1 MSSGR
6 THDQITL
13 ISLPVLTVVSLL
25 LTRNAELTLW
35 VAGSFLFGGLMF
47 GPDLDIHS
55 NQSIRWGWL
64 RWMWQPY
71 RQAIPHRSA
80 FSHGPLIGTIFRLLY
95 VGLWV
100 ILLGLLYQSVCYL
113 LQWPMWNEA
122 QIWRSIQVFVA
133 ENYATLA
140 GIFVGL
146 EVGSMS
152 HYAADFL
159 SSLSKKIFAVKKS
172 INPLAHTHRQDSFM
186 ATESKPRNSK
196 KSRRKRRS

>member
-6 THDQITL
+6 THDRITL
-13 ISLPVLTVVSLL
+13 ISLPILTGISLI

-71 RQAIPHRSA
+71 RQAIPHRSTL
-80 FSHGPLIGTIFRLLY
+80 SHGPIIGTVCRLLY
-95 VGLWV
+95 VGLWL
-100 ILLGLLYQSVCYL
+100 ILFSLMYQSACYFL
-113 LQWPMWNEA
+113 KWPMWSEV
-122 QIWRSIQVFVA
+122 QIWRTLQQFVIK
-133 ENYATLA
+133 NSVTLLA
-140 GIFVGL
+140 IFVGL

-152 HYAADFL
+152 HYSADFV
-159 SSLSKKIFAVKKS
+159 SSLSKKVFAEKKP
-172 INPLAHTHRQDSFM
+172 IEDLAKTNE
-186 ATESKPRNSK
+186 TPSKPRNSR
-196 KSRRKRRS
+196 KSRHRRRT

>member
-6 THDQITL
+6 THDRITL
-13 ISLPVLTVVSLL
+13 ISLPILTGVSLM

-80 FSHGPLIGTIFRLLY
+80 LSHGPLIGTICRLLY
-95 VGLWV
+95 VGLWAV
-100 ILLGLLYQSVCYL
+100 LLGLLYQSACHFL
-113 LQWPMWNEA
+113 KWPTWTEV
-122 QIWRSIQVFVA
+122 QIWRSMQQFVTK
-133 ENYATLA
+133 NSTTLL
-140 GIFVGL
+140 GILVGL

-152 HYAADFL
+152 HYSADFL
-159 SSLSKKIFAVKKS
+159 SSLSKKIFAEKKP
-172 INPLAHTHRQDSFM
+172 IDRQDPIISN
-186 ATESKPRNSK
+186 ESKPRQSK
-196 KSRRKRRS
+196 KSRRRRKT

>member
-6 THDQITL
+6 THDRITL
-13 ISLPVLTVVSLL
+13 ISLPILTGISLVV
-25 LTRNAELTLW
+25 TRNAELTLW

-80 FSHGPLIGTIFRLLY
+80 LSHGPIIGTVCRLLY
-95 VGLWV
+95 VGLWLV
-100 ILLGLLYQSVCYL
+100 LVGLTYQSACHFWG
-113 LQWPMWNEA
+113 WPTWNEQ
-122 QIWRSIQVFVA
+122 QIWRSIQQFVSKHS
-133 ENYATLA
+133 ATLI

-146 EVGSMS
+146 EIGAMS
-152 HYAADFL
+152 HYSADFC
-159 SSLSKKIFAVKKS
+159 SSLSKKILKMGRKSTSQSTKKS
-172 INPLAHTHRQDSFM
+172 LANKPLG
-186 ATESKPRNSK
+186 NK
-196 KSRRKRRS
+196 KSRQRPRV

>member
-6 THDQITL
+6 THDRITL
-13 ISLPVLTVVSLL
+13 ISLPILTGISLI

-80 FSHGPLIGTIFRLLY
+80 LSHGPLIGTICRLLY
-95 VGLWV
+95 VGLWAV
-100 ILLGLLYQSVCYL
+100 LLGLLYQSACHFL
-113 LQWPMWNEA
+113 RWPTWTEV
-122 QIWRSIQVFVA
+122 QIWRSMQQFVTK
-133 ENYATLA
+133 NSTTLL
-140 GIFVGL
+140 GILVGL

-152 HYAADFL
+152 HYSADFL
-159 SSLSKKIFAVKKS
+159 SSLSKKIFAEKKS
-172 INPLAHTHRQDSFM
+172 TDRQDPIISN
-186 ATESKPRNSK
+186 ESKPRHSK
-196 KSRRKRRS
+196 KSRRRRKT

>member
-6 THDQITL
+6 THDRITL
-13 ISLPVLTVVSLL
+13 ISLPILTGISLA

-71 RQAIPHRSA
+71 RQAVPHRSTL
-80 FSHGPLIGTIFRLLY
+80 SHGPIIGTVCRLLY
-95 VGLWV
+95 VGLWI
-100 ILLGLLYQSVCYL
+100 ILICLLYQSVCYFMK
-113 LQWPMWNEA
+113 WPMWNEV
-122 QIWRSIQVFVA
+122 QTWRSIQQFVTKHQA
-133 ENYATLA
+133 ILWS
-140 GIFVGL
+140 IFVGL

-152 HYAADFL
+152 HYSADFL
-159 SSLSKKIFAVKKS
+159 SSLSKKFFAEKKP
-172 INPLAHTHRQDSFM
+172 IDNPE
-186 ATESKPRNSK
+186 ATIEMQPKPRSSK
-196 KSRRKRRS
+196 KSRQRRRT

>member
-6 THDQITL
+6 THDRITL
-13 ISLPVLTVVSLL
+13 ISLPILTGVSLM

-71 RQAIPHRSA
+71 RKAIPHRSA
-80 FSHGPLIGTIFRLLY
+80 LSHGPLIGTICRLLY

-100 ILLGLLYQSVCYL
+100 ILLGLLYQSACHFL
-113 LQWPMWNEA
+113 KWPTWTEV
-122 QIWRSIQVFVA
+122 QIWRSMQQFVTK
-133 ENYATLA
+133 NSTTLL

-152 HYAADFL
+152 HYSADFL
-159 SSLSKKIFAVKKS
+159 SSLSKKIFAEKKL
-172 INPLAHTHRQDSFM
+172 IDRQDPIIS
-186 ATESKPRNSK
+186 TESKPRHSK
-196 KSRRKRRS
+196 KSRRRRKT